1 MHWEAERPEGD
12 FYSKPWEARL
22 LSWEAA
28 MESESLSSCKLLAV
42 LAKDGKPE
50 EMPLVH
56 RWNPGVC
63 H

>member
-1 MHWEAERPEGD
+1 MHWEAERPKGD

-22 LSWEAA
+22 LSWEVA

-42 LAKDGKPE
+42 LAKDGSPQ

-56 RWNPGVC
+56 R
-63 H
+63 

>member
-1 MHWEAERPEGD
+1 MQHPHKMHWEAERLEGD

-22 LSWEAA
+22 LSWEET

-42 LAKDGKPE
+42 LAKDGKSQ

-56 RWNPGVC
+56 R
-63 H
+63 